1 MSVTIFNYHER
12 TEMYFNVRIDE
23 KLAGSVIDT
32 MYTFF
37 IAQLNLIYPV
47 RGSKDGVKPEQRT
60 SHHHNTRTREDDNEH
75 EIRLKV
81 FIRLFSIK
89 KTS

>member
-1 MSVTIFNYHER
+1 MKKRQYVKYPSLLKDYYYTSLSVLIRKVCHRTCCKHQRTTSITQMSVTIFNYHER

-37 IAQLNLIYPV
+37 IAQLNLI
-47 RGSKDGVKPEQRT
+47 
-60 SHHHNTRTREDDNEH
+60 
-75 EIRLKV
+75 
-81 FIRLFSIK
+81 
-89 KTS
+89 

>member
-12 TEMYFNVRIDE
+12 TEMYCNVRIDE

-47 RGSKDGVKPEQRT
+47 RGS
-60 SHHHNTRTREDDNEH
+60 EDE
-75 EIRLKV
+75 
-81 FIRLFSIK
+81 
-89 KTS
+89 